1 MKLESFE
8 IKDVPEPS
16 AEKKS
21 VHNAFYPGE
30 NAENANKAQSDWVE
44 KGIQDVPVDKIDVS
58 TSYVKNEADFK
69 KVSHQDMAKGMQT
82 LQGEIRPAVSNG
94 ADGEYFYQLDQQR
107 GLDYAHGSQRVY
119 EAFYGQEP
127 IRLEKIGDRYNVTNG
142 YHRLFVAKEM
152 GIETIPASV
161 IEKQ

>member
-1 MKLESFE
+1 MKLESSE
-8 IKDVPEPS
+8 IKDVPGS
-16 AEKKS
+16 GTEKKS

-30 NAENANKAQSDWVE
+30 NAENAKKVQGDWVE
-44 KGIQDVPVDKIDVS
+44 KGIQYVPVDKIDVS
-58 TSYVKNEADFK
+58 ASYVKNETDFK

-82 LQGEIRPAVSNG
+82 LQNEVRPAVDQG
-94 ADGEYFYQLDQQR
+94 ADGDYFYRLDQQR

-127 IRLEKIGDRYNVTNG
+127 IRLEKIGDRYSVTNG
-142 YHRLFVAKEM
+142 YHRLFVAKEL

-161 IEKQ
+161 VEKQ